1 MWGRR
6 DGVKQSCFVEG
17 DSDWRQWFP
26 DLTPPPQLMLKI
38 LSLLGG
44 WKLRW
49 NSTALCIL
57 SSVAVQCKYF
67 RIKVTLK
74 LLLMCSLVSNV
85 FFIREATMLFQT
97 HLELFDMIRGWSSC
111 ATSCSIRKCKG
122 MLWYRKSRNSSKLC
136 RGKLCSVCLLL
147 T

>member
-1 MWGRR
+1 MGW
-6 DGVKQSCFVEG
+6 EG
-17 DSDWRQWFP
+17 WCEAKLFCWRRQWLETMVSWP
-26 DLTPPPQLMLKI
+26 HTPTPAHVKNPV
-38 LSLLGG
+38 SFGG

-74 LLLMCSLVSNV
+74 LLLMCSLVSNF